1 VPSSRRRASSTAGS
15 TAVADEPRVTPD
27 AMPDEYEISSDPA
40 RLDVDRVHRWLS
52 TDAYWALGRER
63 AVTERA
69 IAGSLMFGVYRRPAG
84 EQAAGEEAAGEQVA
98 VARVVTDG
106 ATFAWLCD
114 VYVEPGV
121 RGAGVGTRLVGVVR
135 DHLRALGVRRILLR
149 TRDAHGVYGRF
160 GFAALDRPDQWME
173 LALPA
178 GGASTPA

>member
-1 VPSSRRRASSTAGS
+1 
-15 TAVADEPRVTPD
+15 
-27 AMPDEYEISSDPA
+27 MPDFMPDDYEISSDPA

-52 TDAYWALGRER
+52 TDAYWAIGRER

-69 IAGSLMFGVYRRPAG
+69 IAGSLMFGVYRLRHG
-84 EQAAGEEAAGEQVA
+84 EQAAGEQVA

-121 RGAGVGTRLVGVVR
+121 RGAGVGTRLVGAVR
-135 DHLRALGVRRILLR
+135 DHLRALGVRRVILR

-160 GFAALDRPDQWME
+160 GFAALDRPDEWME
-173 LALPA
+173 LVLPA